1 MSIPVV
7 YLNGEF
13 VALDAARVS
22 VLDRGFLFGD
32 SVYEVIPVYGARL
45 FRFAQHC
52 DRLWRSLDAVRMA
65 APFTREQLQT
75 LLDDLLAAN
84 PSAHD
89 RYVYLQITRGAPPRR
104 DHAFPADIAP
114 TVFAMSGIISH
125 GAELA
130 KGVAA
135 VTLPDERWLR
145 CDIKSTAL
153 LANVLA
159 RQHAVDAGAVE
170 VILLRDEAVTEG
182 AASNVFVV
190 RAGAIR
196 TPPDGPGILA
206 GITRDLVLEIARQ
219 HGLDAA
225 MAPVS
230 SADLLTADE
239 VWLTSST
246 REILPVVTLDR
257 RPVGAGA
264 PGPMF
269 ARMQALYGGYKQAVR
284 AGRAA

>member
-1 MSIPVV
+1 
-7 YLNGEF
+7 
-13 VALDAARVS
+13 
-22 VLDRGFLFGD
+22 
-32 SVYEVIPVYGARL
+32 
-45 FRFAQHC
+45 
-52 DRLWRSLDAVRMA
+52 
-65 APFTREQLQT
+65 
-75 LLDDLLAAN
+75 
-84 PSAHD
+84 
-89 RYVYLQITRGAPPRR
+89 
-104 DHAFPADIAP
+104 
-114 TVFAMSGIISH
+114 MSGIISH

-246 REILPVVTLDR
+246 REIAAVVELNGR
-257 RPVGAGA
+257 RVGDGA
-264 PGPMF
+264 PGPMWQ
-269 ARMQALYGGYKQAVR
+269 RMDDLYQACKERLRLGSECHDE
-284 AGRAA
+284 

>member
-1 MSIPVV
+1 MPVV